1 MLVSAAL
8 LVLLAFTGYLRRS
21 MPGGKLFI
29 FLLLA
34 AGHWA
39 YFEALSLSITDEN
52 YTLLFDKIKL
62 LGSQIVAP
70 LWFSFVLAYT
80 NKEHHL
86 TLYRQFALWII
97 PVTGILLGFTSDFH
111 HLFWINIETINRD
124 GRLLLLAEWG
134 IWGKISTIY
143 AYILISS
150 SILILLHTLAF
161 SLRRYR
167 LQIGL
172 LLASCIIPF
181 VFDIIGNVSISDST
195 GIDFTPL
202 AFSISGVLLALNIF
216 SMKLFDVVPVAYQK
230 LFQSMNHGVIVLD
243 AEKQILDMNQVSRK
257 LLGGDHIRIGEPATS
272 LPFLKEKT
280 DTVFNRQK
288 EIIADFC
295 MAHDYWISLTTTPLY
310 YKKNI
315 FAGYLCIFQ
324 DISLRKKAEEQ
335 IRKNSEQLKKLNDD
349 KDKFFSIIAHDLK
362 SPFQFIKGYIDLLQN
377 DYELHSDQQ
386 RKQLLQGVDS
396 AVDSALRLL
405 HNLLDWGM
413 IQTEKLTCTPTPTD
427 VKVLCIELMEQ
438 FSSLAEK
445 KGISLNLLSSQK
457 AEAFCDENMVS
468 TILRNLVSNALKF
481 TRVHGEISITYN
493 EEHEKVQIMIQ
504 DNGVG
509 IPQQKLEKLFK
520 VSEKVNTPGTLNETG
535 TGLGLILCKELAV
548 LNKGDILVE
557 SKEGEGSTFT
567 LVLPSVK

>member
-1 MLVSAAL
+1 M
-8 LVLLAFTGYLRRS
+8 LLAFTGYLRRS
-21 MPGGKLFI
+21 MPGGRWFI

-34 AGHWA
+34 AAHWA
-39 YFEALSLSITDEN
+39 YFEALSLSINDEN

-62 LGSQIVAP
+62 MGSQIVAP
-70 LWFSFVLAYT
+70 LWFSFVIAYT

-86 TLYRQFALWII
+86 TLYRQMALWII
-97 PVTGILLGFTSDFH
+97 PLAGILLGFTSDFN
-111 HLFWINIETINRD
+111 HLLFINVETISRD
-124 GRLLLLAEWG
+124 GRLLLLAKWG

-150 SILILLHTLAF
+150 SLMILIYTLIF

-181 VFDIIGNVSISDST
+181 MFDIIGNVKISDSA

-243 AEKQILDMNQVSRK
+243 ADRQIIDMNHVSKK
-257 LLGGDHIRIGEPATS
+257 LLGGNQLKIGEPVTS
-272 LPFLKEKT
+272 LEFLKQRAEA
-280 DTVFNRQK
+280 VFNRQK
-288 EIIADFC
+288 EIMTDF
-295 MAHDYWISLTTTPLY
+295 HLTDNYWISLTTTPLY
-310 YKKNI
+310 FKKNV
-315 FAGYLCIFQ
+315 FAGYLCIIQ
-324 DISLRKKAEEQ
+324 DISLRKRAEEQ

-377 DYELHSDQQ
+377 DYELHTDLQ

-396 AVDSALRLL
+396 AVDSSLRLL
-405 HNLLDWGM
+405 NNLLDWGM
-413 IQTEKLTCTPTPTD
+413 IQTEKLVCNPGSTD
-427 VKVLCIELMEQ
+427 VKLLCIELLEQ
-438 FSSLAEK
+438 FSGLAEK
-445 KGISLNLLSSQK
+445 KGIALQLVSEQI

-468 TILRNLVSNALKF
+468 AILRNLVSNAHKF
-481 TRVHGEISITYN
+481 TRPGGKITISYQGNNGEVRII
-493 EEHEKVQIMIQ
+493 IQ

-509 IPQQKLEKLFK
+509 IPQQKLERLFK
-520 VSEKVNTPGTLNETG
+520 VSEKVSTPGTLNETG
-535 TGLGLILCKELAV
+535 TGLGLILCKELAL
-548 LNKGDILVE
+548 LNRGDVLVE
-557 SKEGEGSTFT
+557 SKEGEGSTFI
-567 LVLPSVK
+567 LILPSKN